1 MGMSLRHKE
10 NITNI
15 RKVYFGCIMRSEK
28 LERVTTEKICGKK
41 DRGRQHEKS
50 LLTIMDMIA
59 MLMEM
64 TGLLRFASKAFSKL
78 NTMSQTHACRMYR
91 ADCCIYTF
99 WPNTSDFSK
108 VSTATHTHFS
118 LAGSA
123 CCKFL

>member
-50 LLTIMDMIA
+50 LLTIMDMCHVNGDDRIA
-59 MLMEM
+59 
-64 TGLLRFASKAFSKL
+64 
-78 NTMSQTHACRMYR
+78 
-91 ADCCIYTF
+91 
-99 WPNTSDFSK
+99 K
-108 VSTATHTHFS
+108 VCQQGIF
-118 LAGSA
+118 
-123 CCKFL
+123 